1 MSEIKWFTNLGD
13 IKKYVIKQKTDK
25 RMRLYLF
32 KNQYIIMYQYKP
44 LIHYVELIKNIVGI
58 NCINISFCNLVSKL
72 QIAYESFPY
81 YDYSYSNTELLKKT
95 NINDEERN
103 IYIFHWILG
112 IRGKIMIR
120 LTKDG
125 YFYYSS
131 PPYNCLN
138 LEIKQFTKNVL
149 NKLFSGLSQYDEI
162 KRIISSLFNL
172 DKLEKIY
179 YLLVDKNFEW
189 YTVIKKR
196 INLFISDLD

>member
-13 IKKYVIKQKTDK
+13 IKKHVIKQKTDK

-44 LIHYVELIKNIVGI
+44 LIHYVELIKTIVGI
-58 NCINISFCNLVSKL
+58 NCINMCFCNLVSKT
-72 QIAYESFPY
+72 QIAYECFPY
-81 YDYSYSNTELLKKT
+81 YDYSYSNTELINRG
-95 NINDEERN
+95 NINDEERKL
-103 IYIFHWILG
+103 YIFHWILG
-112 IRGKIMIR
+112 IRGKIMKR
-120 LTKDG
+120 LTTGG

-138 LEIKQFTKNVL
+138 LEIKQFNKSAL
-149 NKLFSGLSQYDEI
+149 NKLFYGLSQYDEI
-162 KRIISSLFNL
+162 KKIILSLFNL

-189 YTVIKKR
+189 YTSIKKR
-196 INLFISDLD
+196 INLFVSDLD